1 MGRREHKAA
10 ERWARVRRETGTT
23 ASGNEECFATT
34 WGRPWGI
41 QSGPLEAAV
50 RPAPVAETALDRARA
65 KVASYEA
72 KDWLT
77 EGDLDQLAFYRS
89 LVAKFEAEGQAS

>member
-1 MGRREHKAA
+1 MGRRERKAA
-10 ERWARVRRETGTT
+10 ERWARVRRQTGATE
-23 ASGNEECFATT
+23 SGNEECFAAT

-41 QSGPLEAAV
+41 QSGPLEAAAPV
-50 RPAPVAETALDRARA
+50 VPVAETALDRARA

-77 EGDLDQLAFYRS
+77 EADRDQLDFYRG
-89 LVAKFEAEGQAS
+89 LVAKFEREAQAS